1 VVSQQR
7 DTARCILIDQ
17 TLPYLGW
24 TVSLEQVP
32 DTLQKMLEQHTWE
45 LVVEIQWDKTLLKN
59 IYSVQ
64 AFNNWE
70 EYGIDAILLFIC
82 YE

>member
-17 TLPYLGW
+17 TLPHLVW

-32 DTLQKMLEQHTWE
+32 DTLQKMPEQHTWE
-45 LVVEIQWDKTLLKN
+45 IVVEI
-59 IYSVQ
+59 
-64 AFNNWE
+64 
-70 EYGIDAILLFIC
+70 
-82 YE
+82 